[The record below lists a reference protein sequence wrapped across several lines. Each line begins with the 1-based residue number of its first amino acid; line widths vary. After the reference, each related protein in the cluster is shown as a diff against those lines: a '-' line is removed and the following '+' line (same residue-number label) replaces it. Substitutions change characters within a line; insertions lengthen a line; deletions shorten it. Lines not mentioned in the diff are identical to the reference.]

1 MHLRRRHLPSLAE
14 LIAFECCAR
23 HNSFTRAAE
32 ELTLTQGA
40 ISRQIRSLEETI
52 GADLFVRVRRSVV
65 LTDAG
70 RVYLTEIRR
79 ILAELSAVTERVAV
93 FGAQHVI
100 NLAVLPTFATRWL
113 MSRLPE
119 FLAQHPGVTVNFFVR
134 LAPFSFDAEPFDAA
148 IHFGD
153 GAWPGASAH
162 YLCKE
167 EIVPVASPEAAAR
180 FRITCP
186 AEVARATLLHQTTRP
201 DAWPEWFIA
210 QGLPPSS
217 GFRGPRFEQFGM
229 IVEAALAGLGV
240 ALMPR
245 FLVQAELASG
255 RLIALD
261 SRPVVSRNAYWFVIP
276 ERKAADPLVAAFLT
290 WIVQETARSRSAAPA
305 EPAAGS
311 PQVGQ

>member
-1 MHLRRRHLPSLAE
+1 MYLRRRHLPSLTE

-70 RVYLTEIRR
+70 RVYLTEVRR

-113 MSRLPE
+113 MPRLPT
-119 FLAQHPGVTVNFFVR
+119 FLAQHTGVTVNFFVR
-134 LAPFSFDAEPFDAA
+134 LAPFSFDAEPFDGA

-153 GAWPGASAH
+153 GSWPGASAH

-167 EIVPVASPEAAAR
+167 EIVPVASPEAADR

-201 DAWPEWFIA
+201 DAWPEWFMA
-210 QGLPPSS
+210 QGLPPST
-217 GFRGPRFEQFGM
+217 GFKGPRFEQFGM